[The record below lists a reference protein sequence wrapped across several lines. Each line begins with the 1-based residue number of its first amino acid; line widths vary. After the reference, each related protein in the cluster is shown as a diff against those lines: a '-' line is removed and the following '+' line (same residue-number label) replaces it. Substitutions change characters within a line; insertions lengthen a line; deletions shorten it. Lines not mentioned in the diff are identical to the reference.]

1 MMSKKNM
8 KPTISL
14 DNRPMSPEI
23 QNEPKAIPKDFINIK
38 PKTPVKKEGLP
49 FSVYKGR
56 VYKKLDNQFG
66 MWADN
71 GKVFNLENIK

>member
-1 MMSKKNM
+1 MAKNNK

-14 DNRPMSPEI
+14 DNRPISSDI
-23 QNEPKAIPKDFINIK
+23 QNEPRFIPRVFINIK

-49 FSVYKGR
+49 FNVYKGR
-56 VYKKLDNQFG
+56 VYKELDNQFG